1 MSLNLR
7 AGIDFPSQLP
17 TASAPYFL
25 LGRNAAGSWV
35 IRETT
40 GRRAGLFR
48 SREAAIKY
56 ARDETADGNFTILD
70 QPDGLDLEQQPF
82 NRAA

>member
-25 LGRNAAGSWV
+25 LGRNAAGS
-35 IRETT
+35 
-40 GRRAGLFR
+40 
-48 SREAAIKY
+48 
-56 ARDETADGNFTILD
+56 
-70 QPDGLDLEQQPF
+70 
-82 NRAA
+82 